1 MSLNLEYF
9 IVSLA
14 VMLLAL
20 LTDRIFGDPP
30 DRFHPTAWMGKLAA
44 FLKPHLR
51 AKNPKVEKI
60 NGILLVVFTVCI
72 FSVPAYVALLLIQQH
87 LPPVVYVVVAAIL
100 LKLTFAVKGMGR
112 ASLKVT
118 TALKEGKVHKARKHL
133 SCIVRRDTSR
143 LNQELMLSATVESIG
158 ESTVDGITSAFF
170 YFALF
175 GVPGAVAFRV
185 VNTLDSVVGYR
196 DSKHI
201 NIGWFSAKL
210 DSILNFIPARLTAGL
225 IIVAASLLGESCRN
239 SWRILKRDKNKTA
252 SVNAGWPMSA
262 MAGALRIKLE
272 KSGYYSL
279 GNNDDK
285 ICHGHVVRALRIMGA
300 TTFLFLALIVAPVCL
315 VKTLGVS

>member
-1 MSLNLEYF
+1 M
-9 IVSLA
+9 ISLA

-20 LTDRIFGDPP
+20 LIDLIFGDPSN
-30 DRFHPTAWMGKLAA
+30 RFHPVAWMGRLATL
-44 FLKPHLR
+44 LKPHLR
-51 AKNPKVEKI
+51 AKNSKLEKI
-60 NGILLVVFTVCI
+60 NGTLLAVFVVCV
-72 FSVPAYVALLLIQQH
+72 FSIPVYVVLLLIQQH
-87 LPPVVYVVVAAIL
+87 LPLVVYVIVAAIF
-100 LKLTFAVKGMGR
+100 LKLTFAIKGMER

-118 TALKEGKVHKARKHL
+118 TALKRGNVREARRHL
-133 SCIVRRDTSR
+133 SCIVRRDTSK

-185 VNTLDSVVGYR
+185 VNTLDSVVGYM
-196 DSKHI
+196 DPKHI
-201 NIGWFSAKL
+201 NIGWFSAKF
-210 DSILNFIPARLTAGL
+210 DSVLNFIPARLTAGL
-225 IIVAASLLGESCRN
+225 MVIAASLLGESRRN

-262 MAGALRIKLE
+262 MAGALRINLKKL
-272 KSGYYSL
+272 GHYSL
-279 GNNDDK
+279 GDNEEK

-300 TTFLFLALIVAPVCL
+300 ATFLFLALIVVPVCL